1 MFGQFLLEQGVE
13 IELPVGVNSVLGV
26 LDEEIPK
33 FRHKEYC
40 YDIGSCKSDLKT
52 EWQFTI
58 KARMLEKPGTAMLLV
73 AVLVLEK
80 SDDATTLIKI
90 PPVIEGQKKHAGPSQ
105 IQFDLFSSFV
115 FQMLNGFR
123 SKGFSSMPEALP
135 IS

>member
-13 IELPVGVNSVLGV
+13 IELPVGINSVLGF

-40 YDIGSCKSDLKT
+40 YDLSSCKSDLKT
-52 EWQFTI
+52 EWQFTVE
-58 KARMLEKPGTAMLLV
+58 AQMFEKSGAKLLLI

-80 SDDATTLIKI
+80 MDDLTTSVKI
-90 PPVIEGQKKHAGPSQ
+90 PPVIEGRKKQEGPSDND
-105 IQFDLFSSFV
+105 IELFSSFV
-115 FQMLNGFR
+115 FQLLNGFR

-135 IS
+135 VV

>member
-13 IELPVGVNSVLGV
+13 IELPVGIATVLGF

-33 FRHKEYC
+33 FRHKDYC
-40 YDIGSCKSDLKT
+40 YDISSCKSDLKT
-52 EWQFTI
+52 EWQFTV
-58 KARMLEKPGTAMLLV
+58 KAQMFEQSEAKMLLV

-80 SDDATTLIKI
+80 GDDLTTSVKI
-90 PPVIEGQKKHAGPSQ
+90 PPVMEGSKKQEGPSDNQ
-105 IQFDLFSSFV
+105 IELFSSFV

-135 IS
+135 VV